1 VSGHIIRFMR
11 TVFTAWLG
19 FVVVGLAYMIIL
31 PLAGR

>member
-1 VSGHIIRFMR
+1 VRGHIIRSMR

-19 FVVVGLAYMIIL
+19 FVILGLAYMIIL